1 MQKNKKKL
9 VSTFAKLPSISQK
22 LGTRN
27 SESLDDPCIC
37 SVRRLT
43 FDAPKLEQISTAII
57 ADLFWCIERFA
68 FRNGEISSLF
78 TSC

>member
-9 VSTFAKLPSISQK
+9 VSTSAKLPSISQR

-27 SESLDDPCIC
+27 SESLDDPC